1 MCSSKV
7 LASSGSSFI
16 TAPSS
21 RVGAIAST
29 EFAQRLQQQYGWTTE
44 KSELVAGVVLGSLG
58 GAGKAPKTKYQ
69 PNQGSVANM
78 GDYLKQPG
86 FGSELAGAVR
96 KTNQKYQ
103 GQTIF
108 QATKDNGST
117 IKKGDQLY
125 LDGAHKNH
133 LEVFDKKGTPRLY

>member
-1 MCSSKV
+1 M
-7 LASSGSSFI
+7 
-16 TAPSS
+16 
-21 RVGAIAST
+21 
-29 EFAQRLQQQYGWTTE
+29 
-44 KSELVAGVVLGSLG
+44 AGVVLGSLG

-133 LEVFDKKGTPRLY
+133 LEVFDKKGYSKAVLNLDGSINQSKTDAAKGRRLR